1 MKNLIDE
8 IVQKTAQGWLGKWL
22 RLSQMVHAIFWL
34 SALSAV
40 IFLPVFRYVENSNE
54 QYRLDAELSLQQQ
67 EWDKQEKILQTL
79 RQKSDS
85 RQLSPELA
93 HSVLPINQY
102 VQTLL
107 NGRLRALDLRWD
119 FSQHTLL
126 HLSLQGY
133 FVDLQQFLT
142 ALLNDVPKLSLTQL
156 NIEKL
161 DEEENASITC
171 ELIFQL
177 NKDK

>member
-54 QYRLDAELSLQQQ
+54 RHRLDAELSLQQQ
-67 EWDKQEKILQTL
+67 EWKKQEKILQTL

-93 HSVLPINQY
+93 NSVLPINQH
-102 VQTLL
+102 VQALL

-133 FVDLQQFLT
+133 FADLQKFLT
-142 ALLNDVPKLSLTQL
+142 ALLRDIPKLSLTQL

>member
-1 MKNLIDE
+1 MASITSNGPCYLLVEFIKCGHL
-8 IVQKTAQGWLGKWL
+8 
-22 RLSQMVHAIFWL
+22 
-34 SALSAV
+34 
-40 IFLPVFRYVENSNE
+40 YVENNHE
-54 QYRLDAELSLQQQ
+54 RHRLDTELSFQQQ
-67 EWDKQEKILQTL
+67 EWDKQEKIFQALK
-79 RQKSDS
+79 QKLGTQ
-85 RQLSPELA
+85 QLSPELA
-93 HSVLPINQY
+93 NSVLPINQH

-119 FSQHTLL
+119 FSQQTLL

-142 ALLNDVPKLSLTQL
+142 ALLRDIPILSVTQL
-156 NIEKL
+156 SIEKL
-161 DEEENASITC
+161 DEEENASITG

>member
-1 MKNLIDE
+1 M
-8 IVQKTAQGWLGKWL
+8 
-22 RLSQMVHAIFWL
+22 
-34 SALSAV
+34 
-40 IFLPVFRYVENSNE
+40 
-54 QYRLDAELSLQQQ
+54 SLQQQ
-67 EWDKQEKILQTL
+67 EWEKQEKILQTL

-93 HSVLPINQY
+93 NSVLPINQH
-102 VQTLL
+102 VQALL
-107 NGRLRALDLRWD
+107 NRRLRALDLRWD
-119 FSQHTLL
+119 FSQQILL

-142 ALLNDVPKLSLTQL
+142 AFLRDIPKLSLTQL

>member
-1 MKNLIDE
+1 
-8 IVQKTAQGWLGKWL
+8 VQSSFYLFFVTLKIEL
-22 RLSQMVHAIFWL
+22 H
-34 SALSAV
+34 
-40 IFLPVFRYVENSNE
+40 
-54 QYRLDAELSLQQQ
+54 RLDAELSLQQQ

-93 HSVLPINQY
+93 NSVLPINQH
-102 VQTLL
+102 VQALL

-142 ALLNDVPKLSLTQL
+142 ALLNDVPTLSLTQL
-156 NIEKL
+156 NIKKL

-171 ELIFQL
+171 ELIFHRIPKGGPPPPAGVGL
-177 NKDK
+177 RVFGAETGGGTPIGSATYCGSRAIW

>member
-1 MKNLIDE
+1 MRLFKKLHK
-8 IVQKTAQGWLGKWL
+8 VGWGNGFDYLKWSML
-22 RLSQMVHAIFWL
+22 PFWL

-40 IFLPVFRYVENSNE
+40 IFLPVFHYVENSNE
-54 QYRLDAELSLQQQ
+54 RHRLDAELSLQQQ

-93 HSVLPINQY
+93 NSVLPINQH
-102 VQTLL
+102 VQSLL

-133 FVDLQQFLT
+133 FVDLQQFFDRT
-142 ALLNDVPKLSLTQL
+142 FKRCSYTFFN
-156 NIEKL
+156 
-161 DEEENASITC
+161 SI
-171 ELIFQL
+171 
-177 NKDK
+177 KH